1 MPSRHEA
8 KVLRRRSIRLP
19 GFDYTR
25 NDSYFVTVCA
35 ANQACLLGRVINAVM
50 HLSRLGQIVAEEWQR
65 TVLLRPYV
73 ESDAFVVM
81 PNHFHALF
89 TLLREGPPRCEF
101 ESLESGRSTLR
112 PYTPTQCGNLSSQPP
127 NSSGRSTLRPYT
139 STPPAAGS
147 VGAILR
153 AFKAAVTR
161 RGRVEAGH
169 LGPVWQRNYYEHI
182 IRNDQEYLRAR
193 DYIARNAESWE
204 IDKEN
209 PQQRR

>member
-35 ANQACLLGRVINAVM
+35 AKQACLFGRVINAVM
-50 HLSRLGQIVAEEWQR
+50 HLSRLGQIVAGEWQR
-65 TVLLRPYV
+65 TAVLRPYV

-81 PNHFHALF
+81 PNHVHALF
-89 TLLREGPPRCEF
+89 TVLREGPPRCKV
-101 ESLESGRSTLR
+101 ESVESGRSTLR
-112 PYTPTQCGNLSSQPP
+112 PYSP
-127 NSSGRSTLRPYT
+127 
-139 STPPAAGS
+139 TPPAAGS

-161 RGRVEAGH
+161 RGRVESGH
-169 LGPVWQRNYYEHI
+169 LGAVWQRNYYEHI
-182 IRNDQEYLRAR
+182 IGNDQEYLRAR
-193 DYIARNAESWE
+193 DYIARNAESWV

-209 PQQRR
+209 QQQRR

>member
-1 MPSRHEA
+1 MFPNARVFSPLAHSSFVFVGIYLVKRQTRGGA
-8 KVLRRRSIRLP
+8 ARYAPTPRRL
-19 GFDYTR
+19 
-25 NDSYFVTVCA
+25 
-35 ANQACLLGRVINAVM
+35 
-50 HLSRLGQIVAEEWQR
+50 QR
-65 TVLLRPYV
+65 Q
-73 ESDAFVVM
+73 
-81 PNHFHALF
+81 
-89 TLLREGPPRCEF
+89 GP
-101 ESLESGRSTLR
+101 
-112 PYTPTQCGNLSSQPP
+112 
-127 NSSGRSTLRPYT
+127 
-139 STPPAAGS
+139 

>member
-1 MPSRHEA
+1 
-8 KVLRRRSIRLP
+8 
-19 GFDYTR
+19 
-25 NDSYFVTVCA
+25 
-35 ANQACLLGRVINAVM
+35 
-50 HLSRLGQIVAEEWQR
+50 
-65 TVLLRPYV
+65 
-73 ESDAFVVM
+73 M

-89 TLLREGPPRCEF
+89 TLLREGPPQCKF
-101 ESLESGRSTLR
+101 ESLESGRSTL
-112 PYTPTQCGNLSSQPP
+112 
-127 NSSGRSTLRPYT
+127 GRSTLRPYAP
-139 STPPAAGS
+139 TPPAAGS
-147 VGAILR
+147 VGAIVR

-204 IDKEN
+204 IDKQN

>member
-1 MPSRHEA
+1 MSSRHEA

-35 ANQACLLGRVINAVM
+35 ANQACLFGRVINAVM

-101 ESLESGRSTLR
+101 ESLD
-112 PYTPTQCGNLSSQPP
+112 
-127 NSSGRSTLRPYT
+127 SGRSTLRPYT

-153 AFKAAVTR
+153 AFKAAITR
-161 RGRVEAGH
+161 RGRVEADH
-169 LGPVWQRNYYEHI
+169 PGPVWQRNYHEHI

-193 DYIARNAESWE
+193 DYIARNPESWE

-209 PQQRR
+209 PQRRR

>member
-1 MPSRHEA
+1 M
-8 KVLRRRSIRLP
+8 
-19 GFDYTR
+19 
-25 NDSYFVTVCA
+25 
-35 ANQACLLGRVINAVM
+35 
-50 HLSRLGQIVAEEWQR
+50 
-65 TVLLRPYV
+65 
-73 ESDAFVVM
+73 
-81 PNHFHALF
+81 
-89 TLLREGPPRCEF
+89 REGPPRWKF
-101 ESLESGRSTLR
+101 ESLESERSTLR
-112 PYTPTQCGNLSSQPP
+112 PYT
-127 NSSGRSTLRPYT
+127 LRPYT
-139 STPPAAGS
+139 ATPPAAGS

-169 LGPVWQRNYYEHI
+169 LGAVWQRNYYEHI

>member
-1 MPSRHEA
+1 MLCSLFCAKGRCGASSRA
-8 KVLRRRSIRLP
+8 WK
-19 GFDYTR
+19 
-25 NDSYFVTVCA
+25 A
-35 ANQACLLGRVINAVM
+35 
-50 HLSRLGQIVAEEWQR
+50 
-65 TVLLRPYV
+65 
-73 ESDAFVVM
+73 
-81 PNHFHALF
+81 
-89 TLLREGPPRCEF
+89 
-101 ESLESGRSTLR
+101 
-112 PYTPTQCGNLSSQPP
+112 
-127 NSSGRSTLRPYT
+127 
-139 STPPAAGS
+139 PAAGS

>member
-1 MPSRHEA
+1 MLRPPRDDPVPNHLGSAILVFDQPVPSRHEA

-35 ANQACLLGRVINAVM
+35 ANQACLFGRVINAVM
-50 HLSRLGQIVAEEWQR
+50 HLSELGQIVAGEWQR
-65 TVLLRPYV
+65 TAWLRPYV

-89 TLLREGPPRCEF
+89 TLLREGPPRCKF

-112 PYTPTQCGNLSSQPP
+112 PYTP
-127 NSSGRSTLRPYT
+127 
-139 STPPAAGS
+139 TPPAAGS

-169 LGPVWQRNYYEHI
+169 LGPLWQRNYYEHI

-209 PQQRR
+209 PQQRC